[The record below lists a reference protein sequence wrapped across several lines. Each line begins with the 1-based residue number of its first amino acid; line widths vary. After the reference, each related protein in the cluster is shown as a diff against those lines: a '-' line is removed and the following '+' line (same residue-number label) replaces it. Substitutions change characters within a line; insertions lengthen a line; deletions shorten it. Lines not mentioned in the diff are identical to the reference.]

1 MINRTTPEN
10 ISEVYDNEVFV
21 FGSNLSG
28 IHGAGAAK
36 MALNFGAVMR
46 RPTGIQGNSYAI
58 PTKDAQIKYTLE
70 INEIREYVAEF
81 INYAKSHPDKTFLVT
96 EIACGLASMHP
107 NQIAPLFLKA
117 KDIQNIHLPKRFWDV
132 INKIPEYRI
141 VENHGGFHIQV
152 KYRYET
158 GSLWWKKE
166 VEGWVAISSDGKP
179 CRMNWNGYRFPI
191 PQPPFA
197 LFRDAQELVW
207 KLQEGNTYY
216 EV

>member
-158 GSLWWKKE
+158 GMLWWKKKFFN
-166 VEGWVAISSDGKP
+166 WVPSRLDGGP
-179 CRMNWNGYRFPI
+179 CI
-191 PQPPFA
+191 PYSGQLLGIPHEPLNTFKE
-197 LFRDAQELVW
+197 AQEKVW
-207 KLQEGNTYY
+207 KFQEGNTYY